1 MKNIYTAY
9 QSRVLI
15 VSLTLISGIFLMYAL
30 RGLFPAILGALVF
43 FVLFRPLNRY
53 LTINRGWK
61 KWIATWSIMIMS
73 FLVIVLPFLTV
84 GLMIGK
90 RVSALLDEKELIS
103 ETIEQVKR
111 FIGVN
116 LGDSGVI
123 DKAVT
128 FVQEHV
134 LGGVG
139 NLLTG
144 VGELM
149 LTLAIMYF
157 LLYFLLYRSESVE
170 KDIIKYI
177 PFNNYQIKL
186 FAVEIKKATN
196 SNLLGQGFIAFVQ
209 GTLVAIGFWLFNYQD
224 PVFWGTISFFVSFL
238 PVIGAPL
245 VFVPAAIIAFS
256 SGETRNAYALLIWGF
271 VLVTNIDNVIRYFIS
286 KYIAQ
291 THPVITIVGVIIG
304 IPLFGILGLVFGP
317 LLISIFLLM
326 LKIFEDSN
334 RKYEKLSDVETE

>member
-1 MKNIYTAY
+1 MKNIYTTY
-9 QSRVLI
+9 QSRVII
-15 VSLTLISGIFLMYAL
+15 VSLTLMSGLFLLFAL
-30 RGLFPAILGALVF
+30 KGLFPAILGALVF

-53 LTINRGWK
+53 LTIKRGWK

-90 RVSALLDEKELIS
+90 RVSALLSQKELIAD
-103 ETIEQVKR
+103 TIIRVKK

-123 DKAVT
+123 DKAIN
-128 FVQEHV
+128 FIQENV
-134 LGGVG
+134 FGGVG

-144 VGELM
+144 VGELL

-170 KDIIKYI
+170 KGIIKYL
-177 PFNNYQIKL
+177 PFNNRQIKL
-186 FAVEIKKATN
+186 FATEMKKATN

-224 PVFWGTISFFVSFL
+224 PVFWGTISFFVSFV

-245 VFVPAAIIAFS
+245 IFVPAAIIAFS
-256 SGETRNAYALLIWGF
+256 SGETRNAYSLLIYGF

-286 KYIAQ
+286 KYIAE
-291 THPVITIVGVIIG
+291 THPVITIIGVIIG
-304 IPLFGILGLVFGP
+304 IPIFGILGLVFGP
-317 LLISIFLLM
+317 LLISVFLLM
-326 LKIFEDSN
+326 LKIFEVSN
-334 RKYEKLSDVETE
+334 HENEIISDADL